1 MVESFASLKSYIL
14 QSPIF
19 ETVDQF
25 DIEYT
30 EHRINEMVVRDKSI
44 INPWK
49 VVNMDTGEEM
59 VSPETPEATVEILP
73 LDRTAQLTANQE
85 EVYFSM

>member
-1 MVESFASLKSYIL
+1 
-14 QSPIF
+14 
-19 ETVDQF
+19 
-25 DIEYT
+25 
-30 EHRINEMVVRDKSI
+30 MVVRDKSI

-59 VSPETPEATVEILP
+59 VSPETPEPTVEILP
-73 LDRTAQLTANQE
+73 LDRTTQLTANQE